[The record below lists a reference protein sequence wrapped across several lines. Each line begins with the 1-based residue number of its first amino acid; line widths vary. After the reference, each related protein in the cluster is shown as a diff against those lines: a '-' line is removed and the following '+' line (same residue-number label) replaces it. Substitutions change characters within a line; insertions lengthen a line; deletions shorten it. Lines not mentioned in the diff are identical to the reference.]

1 MAAKEDTRRRG
12 YIPFLRKRESTLV
25 MSHRAEGI
33 DVGRVTKDMT
43 RDKNTKKNIIRQ
55 WLNIAKEPVKMRKRY
70 VRT

>member
-1 MAAKEDTRRRG
+1 MTTARAVAWLRKKTHG
-12 YIPFLRKRESTLV
+12 ASWYIPFLRKRESTLV

-55 WLNIAKEPVKMRKRY
+55 WLNIEE
-70 VRT
+70 